1 MTNQDLVTEARTLFP
16 GGVNSPVRSFRS
28 VGGNPVPIARGEGPF
43 VFDTEGT
50 RYIDYIGAFG
60 PLILGHAP
68 ADVVEAIRRSAGE
81 GTAFGALTPGEV
93 ELGRRVIAATG
104 LERVRFVNSG
114 TEATM
119 TAIRL
124 ARAATGRAVLVKFDG
139 GYHGHSDGLLVKAG
153 SGVAT
158 LGLSDS
164 AGVPEPIAA
173 LTAVLPYNDPA
184 ALAGWF
190 AGHAAETAAVIVES
204 VAGNMGL
211 VEPTEAF
218 LEALNTVP
226 RAHGALLI
234 ADEVITGFRFRYG
247 LSGLLPRADI
257 ACLGKVIGAGLPI
270 GALGGRAEVMDLLAP
285 LGPVYQA
292 GTLSGNPLV
301 TAAGAAMLD
310 ALASGTVYSRLEEL
324 GRHLENGLNTAI
336 RRAEIPAC
344 VVRRGSAL
352 TLFFRAGA
360 PASYAEARES
370 DTGAFSRFHSGMLKR
385 GILLPPSQFETWFVS
400 AAHSED
406 EIDATVRAAH
416 EALREA
422 ANA

>member
-1 MTNQDLVTEARTLFP
+1 
-16 GGVNSPVRSFRS
+16 
-28 VGGNPVPIARGEGPF
+28 
-43 VFDTEGT
+43 
-50 RYIDYIGAFG
+50 
-60 PLILGHAP
+60 
-68 ADVVEAIRRSAGE
+68 
-81 GTAFGALTPGEV
+81 
-93 ELGRRVIAATG
+93 
-104 LERVRFVNSG
+104 
-114 TEATM
+114 M

-226 RAHGALLI
+226 RARGALLI

-310 ALASGTVYSRLEEL
+310 GLASGAVYSRLEEL

-352 TLFFRAGA
+352 TLFFRAGV
-360 PASYAEARES
+360 PADYAEARES
-370 DTGAFSRFHSGMLKR
+370 DTGAFSRFHAGMLKR